1 MSIYRIELTPDD
13 NGTFLVT
20 CPVLPEVTTFA
31 ENRAMAQ
38 AVARPAIEEALA
50 ARIARGEDA
59 PAQSDIPWSEL
70 GSNECGVV
78 MPLLTS
84 LKVDLYN
91 TMRAKGVTKAEL
103 SRRLRQ
109 HPPQIDRLLKIDH
122 QSQLEAVAEAFR
134 AMEYD
139 VRIEVAPRSAA

>member
-1 MSIYRIELTPDD
+1 MSVYRIELTPDD

-20 CPVLPEVTTFA
+20 CPDLPELTTFA
-31 ENRAMAQ
+31 EDRSMAQ

-50 ARIARGEDA
+50 ARIASGQNA
-59 PAQSDIPWSEL
+59 PAQADIPWEEL
-70 GSNECGVV
+70 GPNEAGVV

-91 TMRAKGVTKAEL
+91 AMRAKGVTKAEL
-103 SRRLRQ
+103 GRRLRQ
-109 HPPQIDRLLKIDH
+109 HPPQIDRLLKLDH